1 MARANDPQQFL
12 TGHADRDAEASSDH
26 LDSRGW
32 HRFLTREIEKTQQ
45 VFRTKPKLLLA
56 QVRNER
62 QTADDYAGR
71 ELLELVQNAA
81 DAAAEVG
88 GKGRIRIEISREGL
102 IVANS
107 GQPFRPSG
115 VESLMTPHASD
126 KPNRKVKLIGAKGL
140 GFRALLNWSHEPI
153 ISSGAL
159 EIGFS
164 FQHAESIIASLADES
179 AELAEIYASEEEPA
193 VPILAYPAFGDAM
206 GTLGGVTNTLLLE
219 RARALRL
226 LGYDTVVAAP
236 FDDERSLERAIEQAA
251 EFEPTFL
258 LFVDA
263 LEEIELCIAD
273 RPTTC
278 WRRTPAG
285 ADSYTLR
292 AETGGEA
299 SEQSWICVRK
309 RGELL
314 LHGRRKARRYELAI
328 AFRNGPENSPGFLHS
343 YFPTSIPVPFAAL
356 FHATLELDS
365 NRKAFK
371 ENSELNE
378 GVLKALAAFYAEALA
393 KLSKGRRIG
402 NALDFLARQEPF
414 PKALKDFEATVYRAV
429 RPLAIIPTMHGGRIK
444 PNDAKLGP
452 LGYSSYLPTRL
463 FGQLPRCRNADD
475 HEVLLRL
482 EVSELPS
489 EAIVRNLRKA
499 ELSLDERAKAIVG
512 IALNLDP
519 KHQHRGL
526 LLDQNGKPIQD
537 NHMPFPPPASGERL
551 PQLPDW
557 ARARFILPDLW
568 KLVLRRMD
576 GQNPRDKL
584 RKLSG
589 FGITEYSN
597 ESVIAALR
605 NQAAKALGRGR
616 RDPDVVQRALL
627 HTIHALYSPEN
638 RRPPGIFKVMCQD
651 GVWRDTGEVHLS
663 EPFGQVGRINA
674 ALYGSA
680 PEQLIGSAEDNGIDG
695 GATNLAAF
703 FEWIGVN
710 RWPRAI
716 AGPVPHDL
724 RPVILGA
731 LPASI
736 MVDDGSSR
744 QTFEKHEIIWGYNF
758 QADCSMIVGLQQILA
773 TAESDAIL
781 AWLAFDPRFDLSAP
795 HCFPVTVRGR
805 KDGKANFRRY
815 RGALPDLVRKRIAA
829 EPWLACKGDRH
840 EAPCD
845 AMVQPGSLT
854 ELFHVPRPAVVGS
867 EERFG
872 LSQYAWRRG
881 LDHAR
886 VPLGLSD
893 LSEAQIFALLR
904 GLPERAPTEATVRTL
919 YQQVLAL
926 DRFDVDA
933 APTERHDFLTNGK
946 VQIHRGHV
954 RDWVRPAEALYA
966 DQTGFPLAARE
977 FLALIDLPP
986 RRNTGN
992 VAERFGVAALS
1003 QEKYQLE
1010 ISSLTEETGAPAAML
1025 RADLVSARP
1034 FIRALRLADTN
1045 VTTRLRRFDRM
1056 KLKVA
1061 SAAEIAVTIRD
1072 CRVVGRIEPWTHVL
1086 EKDTLIVAIESYHQP
1101 AQISALAHEAIADG
1115 IAELFDLQSGADFV
1129 RLLSAHNDELRR
1141 ILLRR
1146 MLPNLSDEEI
1156 VALLADI
1163 GPPDEAYE
1171 PVKVDAATLA
1181 RGPTLGPAP
1190 APAPADPAAPAG
1202 GQGALGPAAPS
1213 SKPGNPTAVTATP
1226 LGTGPTSA
1234 STPSAPPAG
1243 GRPVQIR
1250 VARATGPLSTSA
1262 HPDPYRTADAE
1273 EWTRLFEIAEG
1284 RFPLPVA
1291 HLQGRG
1297 AFGCDWLSFA
1307 TETDRDA
1314 FKVDP
1319 GLTNLVQRFIESKS
1333 GTIELTGNEWRAAEL
1348 RRARFFIYRIA
1359 FYPGTRDSAEL
1370 TMVCDPFGHR
1380 HALLARYEFRI
1391 DAVEGRE
1398 RFQLTPED
1406 PKADQAA

>member
-1 MARANDPQQFL
+1 MDHQEFS
-12 TGHADRDAEASSDH
+12 TGPAYQDAQAPSDQ
-26 LDSRGW
+26 LDARGW
-32 HRFLTREIEKTQQ
+32 HHFLTREIEKTQQ

-88 GKGRIRIEISREGL
+88 GGGRVRIEISREGL
-102 IVANS
+102 VVANS

-126 KPNRKVKLIGAKGL
+126 KPSRKVKLIGAKGL

-164 FQHAESIIASLADES
+164 FRHAASMIASLAKENS
-179 AELAEIYASEEEPA
+179 EIAEISASEEAPP

-206 GTLGGVTNTLLLE
+206 GTLGGAANTLLLA
-219 RARALRL
+219 RARVLRS

-236 FDDERSLERAIEQAA
+236 FEDERSFERAIEQAA

-263 LEEIELCIAD
+263 LVEIELCIAGQ
-273 RPTTC
+273 PAVC
-278 WRRTPAG
+278 WRRTPEG
-285 ADSYTLR
+285 ADTYTLR
-292 AETGGEA
+292 AEVDGEV
-299 SEQSWICVRK
+299 SEQSWICMRK

-314 LHGRRKARRYELAI
+314 LHGRRKARLYELAI
-328 AFRNGPENSPGFLHS
+328 AIRNGPNNSSGFLHS

-371 ENSELNE
+371 ENSDLNE
-378 GVLKALAAFYAEALA
+378 GVLKALAAFYAETLA
-393 KLSKGRRIG
+393 TLAKGRRIG
-402 NALDFLARQEPF
+402 NALDFLAREEPF
-414 PKALKDFEATVYRAV
+414 PKALKDFETAVYRSV
-429 RPLAIIPTMHGGRIK
+429 RPLAIIQTMQGGRIK
-444 PNDAKLGP
+444 ADDARLGP

-475 HEVLLRL
+475 HKVLERL
-482 EVSELPS
+482 EVSELSP
-489 EAIVRNLRKA
+489 EAIVRTLRKA

-512 IALNLDP
+512 IARNLDP

-526 LLDQNGKPIQD
+526 LLDQNGKPMQD

-551 PQLPDW
+551 PQLPEW
-557 ARARFILPDLW
+557 AKARFILPELW
-568 KLVLRRMD
+568 KLVLRRME

-589 FGITEYSN
+589 FGITEFSN

-616 RDPDVVQRALL
+616 RNPDAVQRALL
-627 HTIHALYSPEN
+627 HTIHALYSPDN
-638 RRPPGIFKVMCQD
+638 RSPPGIFKVMCQD
-651 GVWRDTGEVHLS
+651 GVWRDTREVHLS
-663 EPFGQVGRINA
+663 EPFGQAGRINA
-674 ALYGSA
+674 ALYRSA
-680 PEQLIGSAEDNGIDG
+680 PEQLIGSAEDNGVDG
-695 GATNLAAF
+695 GATNLAEF

-716 AGPVPHDL
+716 AGPVPDDL
-724 RPVILGA
+724 RPVILSA
-731 LPASI
+731 LPVSI
-736 MVDDGSSR
+736 TVDDGSSH
-744 QTFEKHEIIWGYNF
+744 QTFEKHEVSWGYNF
-758 QADCSMIVGLQQILA
+758 QADCSMIVGLRQILA

-795 HCFPVTVRGR
+795 HTFSVTARGR

-815 RGALPDLVRKRIAA
+815 SGVLPDLVRERIAA
-829 EPWLACKGDRH
+829 APWLACKGDRH
-840 EAPCD
+840 ESPRD

-854 ELFHVPRPAVVGS
+854 ELFHVPRTAAVGS

-872 LSQYAWRRG
+872 LTQYAWRRG
-881 LDHAR
+881 LDHAK

-893 LSEAQIFALLR
+893 LSEARIFALLK

-919 YQQVLAL
+919 YQQILAL

-933 APTERHDFLTNGK
+933 APAERHNFLTKGK
-946 VQIHRGHV
+946 VQVHRGHV
-954 RDWVRPAEALYA
+954 RDWVRPDEALYA

-986 RRNTGN
+986 RRNTSN

-1010 ISSLTEETGAPAAML
+1010 ISSLTEEVGATAAML

-1045 VTTRLRRFDRM
+1045 ITTRLRRFDRLE
-1056 KLKVA
+1056 LKVA
-1061 SAAEIAVTIRD
+1061 SAAEIAITIRD
-1072 CRVVGRIEPWTHVL
+1072 CRIVGRIEPWTHVL
-1086 EKDTLIVAIESYHQP
+1086 EKDTLIVAIESHHQP

-1115 IAELFDLQSGADFV
+1115 IAELFDLQNGADFA
-1129 RLLSAHNDELRR
+1129 RLLSAHSDGLRR

-1146 MLPNLSDEEI
+1146 MLSNLSEEEI
-1156 VALLADI
+1156 EALLADI
-1163 GPPDEAYE
+1163 SPPDEAYE
-1171 PVKVDAATLA
+1171 PVKIDAGTLA
-1181 RGPTLGPAP
+1181 RGPAQAP
-1190 APAPADPAAPAG
+1190 APSPALATAALAGVQASVAPPHAAP
-1202 GQGALGPAAPS
+1202 
-1213 SKPGNPTAVTATP
+1213 KPGNPTSVTVTP
-1226 LGTGPTSA
+1226 LGTGPANTSM
-1234 STPSAPPAG
+1234 PSSPPAG
-1243 GRPVQIR
+1243 GRTVRIR
-1250 VARATGPLSTSA
+1250 VARETGPLSTTA
-1262 HPDPYRTADAE
+1262 HPDPYRAADAE
-1273 EWTRLFEIAEG
+1273 EWTRLFEISEG
-1284 RFPLPVA
+1284 RFPLSVA
-1291 HLQGRG
+1291 HLQGRDT
-1297 AFGCDWLSFA
+1297 FGCDWLSFA
-1307 TETDRDA
+1307 TEQDRDA
-1314 FKVDP
+1314 FKAGP
-1319 GLTNLVQRFIESKS
+1319 GLTNLVQRFIETKS
-1333 GTIELTGNEWRAAEL
+1333 GIVELTDNGWRAAEL
-1348 RRARFFIYRIA
+1348 RRARFFIYQIA

-1370 TMVCDPFGHR
+1370 TMVCDPFAHR
-1380 HALLARYEFRI
+1380 YALLARYEFRI

-1406 PKADQAA
+1406 LKPDQEV